1 VEITET
7 FPPPPAS
14 AHTLPFASEPDPN
27 NPHWGVWA
35 GLGVWMLSVAAIL
48 IFPALFLLPY
58 IATSGIDFSAGV
70 DLAQFATTD
79 KTAIILQ
86 VAAIIPAH
94 LFTLAMAWIVVTR
107 LSRYPFLRTLGWDF
121 AGVRW
126 WHYILMIAVILIAVL
141 AASNVFQFREDD
153 LDRISRSSRTALYL
167 VAIMAVFTAPLVE
180 EVVYRGVLF
189 APIYRRFGAVA
200 SVLAVTALFAA
211 VHVPQY
217 AANPGKIVLL
227 TGLSLLLTLLRAGTG
242 SLLPCVILHTL
253 FNGLNSLLLIAEPA
267 LKPYFPEPVP
277 GLLTLLQ

>member
-1 VEITET
+1 
-7 FPPPPAS
+7 
-14 AHTLPFASEPDPN
+14 
-27 NPHWGVWA
+27 
-35 GLGVWMLSVAAIL
+35 MLSVAAIL

-189 APIYRRFGAVA
+189 A
-200 SVLAVTALFAA
+200 
-211 VHVPQY
+211 
-217 AANPGKIVLL
+217 
-227 TGLSLLLTLLRAGTG
+227 
-242 SLLPCVILHTL
+242 
-253 FNGLNSLLLIAEPA
+253 
-267 LKPYFPEPVP
+267 
-277 GLLTLLQ
+277 

>member
-1 VEITET
+1 
-7 FPPPPAS
+7 
-14 AHTLPFASEPDPN
+14 
-27 NPHWGVWA
+27 
-35 GLGVWMLSVAAIL
+35 MLSVAAIV

-58 IATSGIDFSAGV
+58 LAMSGINFSAGV
-70 DLAQFATTD
+70 DLGAFATTD
-79 KTAIILQ
+79 RTAIILQ

-94 LFTLAMAWIVVTR
+94 LFTLGVAWFVVTR
-107 LSRYPFLRTLGWDF
+107 LRRYPFFRSLGWDF

-141 AASNVFQFREDD
+141 AAANIFQFKEDD
-153 LDRISRSSRTALYL
+153 LDRIIRSSRTALYL

-189 APIYRRFGAVA
+189 APIYRRFGTVA
-200 SVLAVTALFAA
+200 SVIAVTALFAA

-227 TGLSLLLTLLRAGTG
+227 TGLSLLLTVLRAGTG

-267 LKPYFPEPVP
+267 LKPYLPKPVP
-277 GLLTLLQ
+277 GFFTLLQ